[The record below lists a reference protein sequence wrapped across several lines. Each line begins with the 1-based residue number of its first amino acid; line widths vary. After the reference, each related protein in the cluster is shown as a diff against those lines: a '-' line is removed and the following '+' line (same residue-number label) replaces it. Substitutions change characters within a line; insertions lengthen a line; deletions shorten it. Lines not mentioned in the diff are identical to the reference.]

1 MTHINTSNI
10 QIPPDSTGKRLGTF
24 KRTSLFYDNL
34 QPGEQFFVGDTITT
48 TGGSAVITGVN
59 VAGFSAGAG
68 QLFLKEATGTFTD
81 NEQIS
86 VDGTYT
92 ADVNTT
98 AGDSEA
104 VTDIYYQAS
113 TLVDSNNPEFRAS
126 ITDQNFLR
134 VALPGV
140 SADTQSYSLQ
150 LNNVPEFTFNFD
162 YVADATDPEYVSEE
176 VAIKYNTGVG
186 IGSGFTA
193 GSIVRGDTSGAYGV
207 VHSTDTVNS
216 ILYLRDV
223 VNAALTPFQDS
234 ETIRNMSID
243 GEESAAIT
251 SVGVIQADEVTR
263 TLQLT
268 TGGTV
273 AGCGSQM
280 TSQFYVPLC
289 RGGDTEVQFAI
300 HQTAA
305 TPGVTRRYG
314 LYDDD
319 NGFFWE
325 ILEANGT
332 NTDFDSSGG
341 ENTGGETIVC
351 VAHRSNSSGSVVSD
365 FIPQSEFNVN
375 QLDGSDNQ
383 GFTLDFTKTNVYFIT
398 IPNNGVGKA
407 RFGVYND
414 SGEKIIAHEFKFYNK
429 DSITPTPVSALPFR
443 AEVLNNGSGAAGQE
457 TILKINKI
465 GVFKQTYD
473 DHMPSYHHGNAQ
485 RDVRHIDST
494 AGEIPIMGLQARA
507 KRGPTGT
514 IDNRAYTQLADIAVS
529 LLDDRINRTFNAAT
543 AVDAGTDTITI
554 KNHGLT
560 TGTPVFYQSNGNAD
574 LSGLDDYGIYY
585 AVVTDSD
592 DFKLASTYQNAV
604 VGASGIN
611 IAAGTGEHLIV
622 GLADGPALLRVRKS
636 SSVADAV
643 WTPHN
648 ANLSNV
654 DWSDGMT
661 GFRIGKVPTIAT
673 GGTGYAVG
681 DIIEMSGGIANHREA
696 VLKVCETGVA
706 GAISRVRIAP
716 TSDGHGLEADGTSN
730 ANFGS
735 YNGKFPGATVGH
747 KASGDGFSDT
757 TGSNA
762 TFATSVDWGHGWW
775 WKSHYGEWEQWDFE
789 ERTDDLDIAFNLTA
803 YKEDLQ
809 NQVLTIELQNTEP
822 KSISAISSM
831 NFIEHI

>member
-1 MTHINTSNI
+1 MPHINTSNVR
-10 QIPPDSTGKRLGTF
+10 IPPDSTGKRLGTF

-34 QPGEQFFVGDTITT
+34 QTGEQFFVGDTIVT

-68 QLFLKEATGTFTD
+68 QLFLKEVTGSFTD

-86 VDGTYT
+86 VSSTYT
-92 ADVNTT
+92 ADVNTS
-98 AGDSEA
+98 AGDSED

-134 VALPGV
+134 VSLPGV

-162 YVADATDPEYVSEE
+162 YIADASDPEYVAEE
-176 VAIKYNTGVG
+176 VKLKYINGSG
-186 IGSGFTA
+186 IGSGFTV
-193 GSIVRGDTSGAYGV
+193 GSIVRGDTSGAYGRV
-207 VHSTDTVNS
+207 KSTDTSNS
-216 ILYLRDV
+216 ILYISDV
-223 VNAALTPFQDS
+223 INAALTPFTAG
-234 ETIRNMSID
+234 ETVRNMDID
-243 GEESAAIT
+243 GVESCEIQT
-251 SVGVIQADEVTR
+251 VGVMVADETTR
-263 TLQLT
+263 ALHLK
-268 TGGTV
+268 TGGTT
-273 AGCGSQM
+273 AGCGSVIN
-280 TSQFYVPLC
+280 SQFYVPLC
-289 RGGDTEVQFAI
+289 RGGDTEIQFAV

-314 LYDDD
+314 LYDDE

-351 VAHRSNSSGSVVSD
+351 VAHRSNSTGSIVSD

-383 GFTLDFTKTNVYFIT
+383 GFVLDLTKTNVYFIT

-414 SGEKIIAHEFKFYNK
+414 SGEKIICHEFRFYNN
-429 DSITPTPVSALPFR
+429 DAITPTPVSALPFR
-443 AEVLNNGSGAAGQE
+443 AEVLNNGAGATGQE

-465 GVFKQTYD
+465 GVFKQTYN

-494 AGEIPIMGLQARA
+494 AGEIPIFGVQARTT
-507 KRGPTGT
+507 RGPVGY
-514 IDNRAYTQLADIAVS
+514 DNRAYTQISDIAVS
-529 LLDDRINRTFNAAT
+529 LLDDRINRTFDAAT
-543 AVDAGTDTITI
+543 AVDAGTDTITL

-560 TGTPVFYQSNGNAD
+560 TGTPVFYQSNGNTA
-574 LSGLDDYGIYY
+574 LSGLEDYGIYY
-585 AVVTDSD
+585 SIVTDSD
-592 DFKLASTYQNAV
+592 DFKLASTYTNATV
-604 VGASGIN
+604 DASGIN
-611 IAAGTGEHLIV
+611 IAAGTGNHLIV
-622 GLADGPALLRVRKS
+622 GLADGPAILKIRKN

-654 DWSDGMT
+654 EWSDGMT
-661 GFRIGKVPTIAT
+661 GFRIGAVPTVGV
-673 GGTGYAVG
+673 GGSGYTVG
-681 DIIEMSGGIANHREA
+681 DILELDAGIKNHREA
-696 VLKVCETGVA
+696 VLKVCEVDGG
-706 GAISRVRIAP
+706 GAITRVRIAP
-716 TSDGHGLEADGTSN
+716 TGDAHGTEADGSSN
-730 ANFGS
+730 ANYGS
-735 YNGKFPGATVGH
+735 YNGKFSGSTVGH
-747 KASGDGFSDT
+747 KASGVGFSDT
-757 TGSNA
+757 TGSSA
-762 TFATSVDWGHGWW
+762 VFATSVAWGHGWW
-775 WKSHYGEWEQWDFE
+775 WKSHYGEWEQWEFKE
-789 ERTDDLDIAFNLTA
+789 QSDDLDTAFNLGY
-803 YKEDLQ
+803 YKNIQQ
-809 NQVLTIELQNTEP
+809 NQILTIESQNTEP
-822 KSISAISSM
+822 KSISASASI

>member
-1 MTHINTSNI
+1 MTHINTSNVR
-10 QIPPDSTGKRLGTF
+10 IPPDSSGKRLATF

-34 QPGEQFFVGDTITT
+34 QPGEQFFVGDTIVT

-59 VAGFSAGAG
+59 VAGFSTGAG
-68 QLFLKEATGTFTD
+68 QLFLKEVTGTFSD

-86 VDGTYT
+86 VDATYT

-98 AGDSEA
+98 AADGEA
-104 VTDIYYQAS
+104 VTDIYYQS
-113 TLVDSNNPEFRAS
+113 NTIVDSNNPEFRAS

-134 VALPGV
+134 VSLPGV
-140 SADTQSYSLQ
+140 SADTQSYALQ

-162 YVADATDPEYVSEE
+162 YVADATDPEYVAEE
-176 VAIKYNTGVG
+176 VAIKYNSGVN
-186 IGSGFTA
+186 IGAGFTV

-207 VHSTDTVNS
+207 VHSTDTVNN

-223 VNAALTPFQDS
+223 INATLTPFQDA

-251 SVGVIQADEVTR
+251 SVGVVAADEVTN
-263 TLQLT
+263 TLHLT

-273 AGCGSQM
+273 AGCGSKM

-289 RGGDTEVQFAI
+289 RGGDTEIQFAV

-383 GFTLDFTKTNVYFIT
+383 GFVLDFTKTNVYFIT
-398 IPNNGVGKA
+398 IPNNGVGRA

-414 SGEKIIAHEFKFYNK
+414 AGEKIICHEFKFYNK

-443 AEVLNNGSGAAGQE
+443 AEVLNNGAGAAGQE
-457 TILKINKI
+457 TVLKINKI
-465 GVFKQTYD
+465 GVFKQTYN

-494 AGEIPIMGLQARA
+494 AGEIPIFGLQARTT
-507 KRGPTGT
+507 RGPTGVE
-514 IDNRAYTQLADIAVS
+514 NRAYTQLADIAVS
-529 LLDDRINRTFNAAT
+529 LLDDRISRTFDAAT
-543 AVDAGTDTITI
+543 AIDAGTDTITL

-560 TGTPVFYQSNGNAD
+560 TGTPVFYQSNGNSD
-574 LSGLDDYGIYY
+574 ISGLDDYGIYY
-585 AVVTDSD
+585 VIVSDSD
-592 DFKLASTYQNAV
+592 SFQLASTYTGAV
-604 VGASGIN
+604 VDASAIN
-611 IAAGTGEHLIV
+611 IAVGTGDHIIA
-622 GLADGPALLRVRKS
+622 GLADGPALLRIRKN

-643 WTPHN
+643 WTAHN
-648 ANLSNV
+648 ENLSNGE
-654 DWSDGMT
+654 WSDGMT
-661 GFRIGKVPTIAT
+661 GFRIGKVPTIGS
-673 GGTGYAVG
+673 GGSGYTVG
-681 DIIEMSGGIANHREA
+681 DILELDAGIKNHREA
-696 VLKVCETGVA
+696 VLKVCEVDGG
-706 GAISRVRIAP
+706 GAITRVRIAP
-716 TSDGHGLEADGTSN
+716 TSDAHGTEADGSSN
-730 ANFGS
+730 ANYGS
-735 YNGKFPGATVGH
+735 YNGKFTGATVGH
-747 KASGDGFSDT
+747 KANGVGFSST
-757 TGSNA
+757 TGTA
-762 TFATSVDWGHGWW
+762 AVFVTSVAWGHGWW
-775 WKSHYGEWEQWDFE
+775 WKSHYGEWEEWTFKEQ
-789 ERTDDLDIAFNLTA
+789 TDDLDIAFNLTA
-803 YKEDLQ
+803 YAEDAQ
-809 NQVLTIELQNTEP
+809 NQVLTIESQNTEP
-822 KSISAISSM
+822 KSISAIASM